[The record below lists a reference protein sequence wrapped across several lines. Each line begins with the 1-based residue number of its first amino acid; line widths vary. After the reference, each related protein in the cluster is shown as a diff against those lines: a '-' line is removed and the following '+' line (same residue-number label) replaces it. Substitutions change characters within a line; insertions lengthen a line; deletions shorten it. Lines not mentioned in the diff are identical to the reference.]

1 MGHEG
6 KIILI
11 TGGARSGKSEFAE
24 SLLKDKKEVLYIA
37 TANITDDEMK
47 NRIEKHKKRRPKA
60 WNTYEGFYDLDKVL
74 YKRSEKYI
82 LLDCITVMITNLM
95 FQENIDYEKI
105 SSDELEELLNRIKKE
120 FEKLIYAA
128 IENKKQLI
136 MVTNEV
142 GYSVVPAYK
151 LGRIFRDFAGN
162 INKFIASI
170 SDEVYLV
177 TCGIPLKIK

>member
-1 MGHEG
+1 MGHES

-24 SLLKDKKEVLYIA
+24 SLLKDEKEVLYIA

-47 NRIEKHKKRRPKA
+47 NRIEKHRERRPKA
-60 WNTYEGFYDLDKVL
+60 WNTYEGSYNLDKVL

-82 LLDCITVMITNLM
+82 LLDCVTVMITNLM
-95 FQENIDYEKI
+95 FQENIDYDKI
-105 SSDELEELLNRIKKE
+105 SSDKLEDLLNKIKKE
-120 FEKLIYAA
+120 FEKLIYSA

-142 GYSVVPAYK
+142 GYGVVPAYK
-151 LGRIFRDFAGN
+151 LGRIFRDFAGS
-162 INKFIASI
+162 INKFIAFI